1 MAERNALAE
10 LAERMHMEVEER
22 ILTYPNRQDY
32 IKAIRII
39 KELAKVPDCT
49 FKGNPR
55 VDKSA
60 DAVIACR
67 AIAEEGAEG

>member
-1 MAERNALAE
+1 MPKERNALAD
-10 LAERMHMEVEER
+10 LAEDLEEIVRGTRSDSYSTR
-22 ILTYPNRQDY
+22 IR
-32 IKAIRII
+32 KSARII
-39 KELAKVPDCT
+39 AELAKVPDCT

-67 AIAEEGAEG
+67 AIAEEGAKE